1 MEKEIEIT
9 NEQAVVQHAAFMFAK
24 AAETL
29 LRHVLRGRGYV
40 SLHQLPDKERKMY
53 GELFAVNKKMH
64 AAIESLNDEM
74 TMQFFQHDKFT
85 TEDALSAESM
95 DLIRLYFH
103 MRNTLDT
110 REQWLEFEQNLLNIQ
125 AERGEELY
133 LNKDWIKEFTLIT
146 KNQQE
151 NESKN

>member
-40 SLHQLPDKERKMY
+40 SLNQLPDKERKMY

-64 AAIESLNDEM
+64 AAIEALNDEM
-74 TMQFFQHDKFT
+74 TLRFFQHDKFT
-85 TEDALSAESM
+85 TAEAM

-133 LNKDWIKEFTLIT
+133 LNPDWIKEFTLIT

>member
-1 MEKEIEIT
+1 
-9 NEQAVVQHAAFMFAK
+9 
-24 AAETL
+24 
-29 LRHVLRGRGYV
+29 
-40 SLHQLPDKERKMY
+40 
-53 GELFAVNKKMH
+53 
-64 AAIESLNDEM
+64 
-74 TMQFFQHDKFT
+74 
-85 TEDALSAESM
+85 M

-133 LNKDWIKEFTLIT
+133 LNPDWIKEFTLII

>member
-1 MEKEIEIT
+1 MAKEIEIT
-9 NEQAVVQHAAFMFAK
+9 NEQAVMQHAAFMFAK
-24 AAETL
+24 ASETL

-40 SLHQLPDKERKMY
+40 SLHQRPDKERKMS
-53 GELFAVNKKMH
+53 GDLFTANKKMH
-64 AAIESLNDEM
+64 TAIEALNEEM
-74 TMQFFQHDKFT
+74 TLRFFQHDKFT
-85 TEDALSAESM
+85 TEDALSVESM

-133 LNKDWIKEFTLIT
+133 LNPDWIKEFTLIT
-146 KNQQE
+146 KNTQE
-151 NESKN
+151 K